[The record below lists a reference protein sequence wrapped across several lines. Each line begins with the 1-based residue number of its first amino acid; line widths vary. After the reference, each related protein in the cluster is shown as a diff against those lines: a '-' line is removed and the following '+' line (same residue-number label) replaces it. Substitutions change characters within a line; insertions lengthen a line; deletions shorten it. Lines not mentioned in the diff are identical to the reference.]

1 MPIQAKY
8 VHTNLTGRDW
18 RRLVR
23 FYCDVFGCVP
33 KPPERD
39 LRGDWLDRLTALP
52 RAHLTGIHLRL
63 PGYDAHGPTLE
74 IFSYDH
80 LTTSAA
86 PPVVNEP
93 GFGHLAFL
101 VDDVPAALA
110 AVLAGGGSAVGEVCT
125 TPVTAV
131 GTLHVAYARD
141 PEGNILELQH
151 RS

>member
-18 RRLVR
+18 RGLVR

-52 RAHLTGIHLRL
+52 HAHLTGLHLRL
-63 PGYDAHGPTLE
+63 PGYDADGPTLE
-74 IFSYDH
+74 IFRYDQM
-80 LTTSAA
+80 TSGS

-110 AVLAGGGSAVGEVCT
+110 AVLTGGGSAVGEVVT
-125 TPVTAV
+125 TPVTGV
-131 GTLHVAYARD
+131 GTLRVAYARD

-151 RS
+151 WS